1 VIRGGSRFTAT
12 AAAGGATAACGA
24 PLVVIIGNDWWP
36 RLWLYAAELSA
47 FTTKGKK
54 KTETGM
60 IVCYRTARDS
70 PSSSDAQISS
80 SATKMH
86 SAAASAM
93 ALWIRKKLFLTCAI
107 FSIFHIIAPKTTF
120 LRNWTSS
127 SASKS
132 VDLNSEK
139 RLSRISTKFANKTLL
154 PPQLLDA
161 HKEHT
166 ARNASL
172 RDRREPLPKR
182 WTETKTKEKKKFFQS
197 PLPRIHG
204 DPGPWSI

>member
-1 VIRGGSRFTAT
+1 
-12 AAAGGATAACGA
+12 
-24 PLVVIIGNDWWP
+24 
-36 RLWLYAAELSA
+36 
-47 FTTKGKK
+47 
-54 KTETGM
+54 
-60 IVCYRTARDS
+60 
-70 PSSSDAQISS
+70 
-80 SATKMH
+80 
-86 SAAASAM
+86 
-93 ALWIRKKLFLTCAI
+93 LTCAI

-154 PPQLLDA
+154 PPQLLDP